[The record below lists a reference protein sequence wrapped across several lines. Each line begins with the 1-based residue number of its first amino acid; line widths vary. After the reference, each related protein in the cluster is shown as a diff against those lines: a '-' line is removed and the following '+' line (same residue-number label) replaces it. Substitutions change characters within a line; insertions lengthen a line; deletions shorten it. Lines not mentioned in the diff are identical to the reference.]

1 MLDENKFSRD
11 NMNIRHDIPTVTSLD
26 IFLFILVMQYLNM
39 YIKHISEGRRGRDRM
54 IQWLDLQLP
63 I

>member
-26 IFLFILVMQYLNM
+26 IILFILVMQYLNM
-39 YIKHISEGRRGRDRM
+39 YIKHISEGRRDHDRM
-54 IQWLDLQLP
+54 IQ
-63 I
+63 